1 MSTGIVT
8 STAADPGDVEL
19 VESLPVLTDRQKA
32 LITEALEHRVA
43 SGTFK
48 SYSSSWRT
56 WVAWCEDPAVHPDGQ
71 PHTPLPAHPLSVS
84 AWVTERADAGMSVS
98 TITKDLAA
106 IRFFHEQVDLDDPT
120 SNRGVRMVMAG
131 LRRKAIEEARPT
143 KKAHPLT
150 TVEIRRIVAKEHI
163 DRRTLRGKRDV
174 AIILTGF
181 AGALRRSEL
190 AGLHVS
196 DVEFK
201 GSDALITLR
210 KSKGQRTSTTKKV
223 IVGITAGH
231 DPQTDPVLALRR
243 WIRAAGISG
252 EDFLFQR
259 IAPGAEWVTIP
270 TGVEED
276 GTPKVNRMTG
286 QAIAEILTA
295 RAKAAG
301 LDDIGITGHSLRR
314 GHATA
319 AGEAGVD
326 PVRLAR
332 TTRHKNLE
340 TLAQYIE
347 PAQVLGDTTA
357 RELGL

>member
-1 MSTGIVT
+1 MTSEVT
-8 STAADPGDVEL
+8 ILDKLPADDVEL
-19 VESLPVLTDRQKA
+19 VESLPVLTDRQKE
-32 LITEALEHRVA
+32 LITEALERRVA

-56 WVAWCEDPAVHPDGQ
+56 WVAWCADPTQHPDGQ
-71 PHTPLPAHPLSVS
+71 PHVPLPAHPLSVS
-84 AWVTERADAGMSVS
+84 AWVSERADDGLSVS
-98 TITKDLAA
+98 TLTKDLAA

-131 LRRKAIEEARPT
+131 LRRRAVEEAKPT
-143 KKAHPLT
+143 KKAHAIT
-150 TVEIRRIVAKEHI
+150 TNEVRRIVAKERI

-174 AIILTGF
+174 AIILLGF
-181 AGALRRSEL
+181 AAALRRSEL
-190 AGLHVS
+190 ADLHVN

-210 KSKGQRTSTTKKV
+210 KSKGQRTAKTKKV

-243 WIRAAGISG
+243 WIKAAGISG

-259 IAPGAEWVTIP
+259 IAPGANWVTIP
-270 TGVEED
+270 TGVDKE
-276 GTPKVNRMTG
+276 GRPRVNRMTG
-286 QAIAEILTA
+286 QAIAEILIA
-295 RAKAAG
+295 RATTAG
-301 LDDIGITGHSLRR
+301 LDGIGITGHSLRR

-340 TLAQYIE
+340 TLAEYIE
-347 PAQVLGDTTA
+347 PTAVLGDTTA